1 MELPIKR
8 RSIGALR
15 QTVIPFIFIFFVP
28 HGASGQNST
37 SAQRLERVAALI
49 VENRLVEA
57 EQQLKS
63 LLNVAPKSAAAVY
76 LLGSGRGKQGRR
88 NSSGNPFPGAGRA
101 ENSRH

>member
-63 LLNVAPKSAAAVY
+63 LLNVAPKSAAALD
-76 LLGSGRGKQGRR
+76 LLGTVRAKQGRLDDAETV
-88 NSSGNPFPGAGRA
+88 FARA
-101 ENSRH
+101 VR